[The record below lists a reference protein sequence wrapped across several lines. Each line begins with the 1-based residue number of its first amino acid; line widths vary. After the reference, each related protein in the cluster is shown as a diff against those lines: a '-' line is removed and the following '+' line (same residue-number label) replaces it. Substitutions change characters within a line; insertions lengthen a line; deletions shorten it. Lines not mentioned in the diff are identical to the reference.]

1 MIAAAQSLALKELA
15 EKYSLTLAQVVGLGA
30 GLYFEYF
37 RRPAASPT
45 HFITGLDRSLENA
58 LACRRRAL
66 ESDYVKTIHSAL
78 CENARK
84 FNLDRAPTIALMGME
99 LLAEELP
106 QFERIEDWRTCVS
119 DMANTILETRAL
131 YRFTYVDFLRESAP
145 HFASA
150 QSLAEQLRDIADEWN
165 SFAQQ
170 LNQAE
175 RDPSQLERASRMLR
189 RLAFREEHFWGKV
202 LDL

>member
-1 MIAAAQSLALKELA
+1 MIAATQSLALEELA
-15 EKYSLTLAQVVGLGA
+15 QKYALPLAQVVGLGA

-45 HFITGLDRSLENA
+45 HFITGLDRSLENT
-58 LACRRRAL
+58 LATRERAL
-66 ESDYVKTIHSAL
+66 ESDYAETIHNAL
-78 CENARK
+78 CENAYK

-106 QFERIEDWRTCVS
+106 QFERIEDWRICVS
-119 DMANTILETRAL
+119 GMAHTILETRAL
-131 YRFTYVDFLRESAP
+131 YRLTYVDFLKESAP
-145 HFASA
+145 YFAPA
-150 QSLAEQLRDIADEWN
+150 QSLADQLSDIADEWN
-165 SFAQQ
+165 SFAQRLLQ
-170 LNQAE
+170 TAH
-175 RDPSQLERASRMLR
+175 DSAQLERASRMLR